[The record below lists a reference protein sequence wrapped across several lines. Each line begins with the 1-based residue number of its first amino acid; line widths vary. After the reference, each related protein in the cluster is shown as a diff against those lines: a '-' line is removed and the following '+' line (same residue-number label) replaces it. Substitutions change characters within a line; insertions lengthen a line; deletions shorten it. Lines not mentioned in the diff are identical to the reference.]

1 MNPMRKFIIVTFFS
15 GCFFLAGHLLPLI
28 FVDPLNISQAELTD
42 NEFYIREMR
51 FQSAGIINKLDFD
64 SVIIGSS
71 MAENF
76 LPQTAADIL
85 GGKFVNLSLSGSLLS
100 ERKVV
105 LDHLFRKKKISKVL
119 ISLDGI
125 TNIQRNR
132 GIPLDSW
139 SYLYNDSYYDDFTV
153 YLTRKFSPYL
163 SCHSVLKKPISNFI
177 FGNCPNE
184 KIRNNVENLTEWQSD
199 PDQNSRFGGVDS
211 WVKHKKNQQ
220 IDASIKKIN
229 RSIVKTAERTE
240 AYTKQSERI
249 IYDIDEFIE
258 NISPLILEQSN
269 TQFILFFPPYS
280 VYHHAVT
287 KELEPNIYNQ
297 YLDVVKSLVA
307 EVSQYPNADI
317 YWFQDEGF
325 SNDIENYKDL
335 THYHQNISNL
345 LLRNISQ
352 GRSKMTNENHLDL
365 LNEFETQV
373 SNVDLMTLANALNKI
388 N

>member
-1 MNPMRKFIIVTFFS
+1 M
-15 GCFFLAGHLLPLI
+15 AGHLLPLI
-28 FVDPLNISQAELTD
+28 FVDPLNISRAELTD

-51 FQSAGIINKLDFD
+51 YQSSGIINKLDFD

-76 LPQTAADIL
+76 LPKTTADIL
-85 GGKFVNLSLSGSLLS
+85 GGQFVNLSLSGSLLS

-105 LDHLFRKKKISKVL
+105 LDYLFRKKEISTVL

-125 TNIQRNR
+125 TNVQRNR

-163 SCHSVLKKPISNFI
+163 SCHSALKKPISNFI

-184 KIRNNVENLTEWQSD
+184 KIRNDVENLTEWQSD

-211 WVKHKKNQQ
+211 WVKHKNNQQ

-229 RSIVKTAERTE
+229 RSIEKTA
-240 AYTKQSERI
+240 AYTKQSEQI
-249 IYDIDEFIE
+249 IYDIDEFIK
-258 NISPLILEQSN
+258 NISPLIREQSN

-287 KELEPNIYNQ
+287 KKLEPNIYSQ

-317 YWFQDEGF
+317 YWFQDKAF

-352 GRSKMTNENHLDL
+352 GKSKMTNENHLDL
-365 LNEFETQV
+365 LNEFENQV
-373 SNVDLMTLANALNKI
+373 SNVDLMALSNALDKI